1 MSDRPALARR
11 FWWSMLLAMPGS
23 NLAGALVV
31 FTYLIA
37 VVPDRPGTDAADTL
51 VNVIVFAG
59 YLTLATVLAS
69 IGSLA
74 AVRRLLLWLRPRHV
88 VDDEDRRVT
97 VRLPGR
103 LVRLYGALWLVGA
116 VVFFGVNLPTSWL
129 AAADIAATIVMGGAT
144 TSALCYLL
152 AERLLRPL
160 IAEAYAGTTGPPPVV
175 LGVRRRILLSWGLGT
190 GIPFAGVGLAVVPD
204 GRAEPVGIGP
214 VLFLTVVG
222 LVVGLAAMQIA
233 ARSISDPIA
242 SVSQALRA
250 VGEGRLDMSVPV
262 DDVSEIG
269 QLQSGFNAMAQGL
282 REREQLQD
290 LFGRQ
295 VGSDVARLALER
307 GVQLG
312 GERREVAVLFID
324 VVGSTALAS
333 STDPEEVV
341 RRLNAFF
348 SVVVDVV
355 SEHGGWVNKFEGD
368 AALCVFGAPVDRED
382 APACALAAARTLV
395 ERLDPLPLDAA
406 VGVSAG
412 AVVAGHIGTE
422 VRFEYPVIGDPVN
435 AAARLS
441 ELAKR
446 EPCRLL
452 ADGAV
457 VRRAGAEAAEWELDG
472 EVVLRGRST
481 PTLLARPRQRTAT
494 AGAGAGGRD

>member
-1 MSDRPALARR
+1 MTDRSALARR
-11 FWWSMLLAMPGS
+11 FAARMALAMVAS
-23 NLAGALVV
+23 NTVGALVV
-31 FTYLIA
+31 FTYLVA
-37 VVPDRPGTDAADTL
+37 VVPDPPGTDATDTL
-51 VNVIVFAG
+51 VNVVVFAG
-59 YLTLATVLAS
+59 YLGLATVVGTL
-69 IGSLA
+69 GSVL
-74 AVRRLLLWLRPRHV
+74 VLRRLVRWLRPGHEV
-88 VDDEDRRVT
+88 GPEDRRVT
-97 VRLPGR
+97 VLLPGR

-116 VVFFGVNLPTSWL
+116 VVFFGVNLTTSVL
-129 AAADIAATIVMGGAT
+129 VAAEIGATITMGGAT
-144 TSALCYLL
+144 TCALSYLL

-160 IAEAYAGTTGPPPVV
+160 LAEAMQGAAGPPPVV

-190 GIPFAGVGLAVVPD
+190 GIPLAGIGLAVVPA
-204 GRAEPVGIGP
+204 GAEPVGPGP
-214 VLFLTVVG
+214 VLFLSA
-222 LVVGLAAMQIA
+222 VGLAVGLTAMQIA
-233 ARSISDPIA
+233 ARSISDPIT
-242 SVSQALRA
+242 SVTHALRA
-250 VGEGRLDMSVPV
+250 VGEGRLDVAVPV
-262 DDVSEIG
+262 DDVSEVG
-269 QLQSGFNAMAQGL
+269 QLQSGFNAMAHGL
-282 REREQLQD
+282 RERERLQD

-324 VVGSTALAS
+324 VIGSTALAS

-348 SVVVDVV
+348 AVVVDVV

-395 ERLDPLPLDAA
+395 QRLEPLPLDAA

-422 VRFEYPVIGDPVN
+422 VRFEYTVVGDPVN

-457 VRRAGAEAAEWELDG
+457 VRRAGEEAAAWELDG
-472 EVVLRGRST
+472 EVVLRGRSR
-481 PTLLARPRQRTAT
+481 PTLLARPRLDRTAA
-494 AGAGAGGRD
+494 AGA